1 MKRLAAMVRQLLVF
15 FMLLL
20 SFSLVWC
27 INNFGNI
34 GLSEIVFTLN
44 MPLKGTANS
53 YFVSYFLLAFL
64 PAAVFWGIELLLK
77 CFPKKRTYSLAL
89 SIGKRTMDI
98 GILPIRLNWIAW
110 LLVMAIWLGQI
121 IGIADDNFELY
132 AYVRSQIE
140 ASELIENEYVDAANA
155 AIHFPNEKQNLIF
168 IFIESAETSFMERH
182 GVRLEIIIVDDC
194 STDASPRL
202 ADELAVSI
210 PQVTVLHQPRNMGK
224 GAALRRGF
232 MQARGDFIGIQDAD
246 SEYSP
251 LDYLELLKPL
261 LEDRADVVFGSRYL
275 RQDSRRVLYF
285 WHTWMNRAL
294 TFVSNM
300 FTDLDISDMETCYKL
315 FRREVL
321 QELAPRL
328 RENRFGFEPEITCLV
343 ARSGCRVYEC
353 AIHYQPRSYEEGKK
367 IGWRDGLRAL
377 YCILHYGAPHAPLP
391 MQLLLYLFIGS
402 ACAVVNITLFSA
414 FILAGVSIFGAA
426 IAAFLLSAALN
437 YLLCIAILFRH
448 KARWSSAGEVLVY
461 MASVAI
467 MCFLDYGCTV
477 LLASLG
483 MQLIWAKSWAALIG
497 FTGNF
502 LLRKYIVF

>member
-1 MKRLAAMVRQLLVF
+1 MTQDGEAMLNKMPRERERERERERL
-15 FMLLL
+15 
-20 SFSLVWC
+20 SLVIPC
-27 INNFGNI
+27 YN
-34 GLSEIVFTLN
+34 EEKTL
-44 MPLKGTANS
+44 
-53 YFVSYFLLAFL
+53 VD
-64 PAAVFWGIELLLK
+64 
-77 CFPKKRTYSLAL
+77 C
-89 SIGKRTMDI
+89 
-98 GILPIRLNWIAW
+98 
-110 LLVMAIWLGQI
+110 
-121 IGIADDNFELY
+121 
-132 AYVRSQIE
+132 VRSCL
-140 ASELIENEYVDAANA
+140 EL
-155 AIHFPNEKQNLIF
+155 
-168 IFIESAETSFMERH
+168 ERH